1 MTPFLLVI
9 DILVWVSDYNDL
21 AIRFYQK
28 INIIKISKLLIFT
41 YESSHC
47 SISEI

>member
-9 DILVWVSDYNDL
+9 NILAWVSDYNDL
-21 AIRFYQK
+21 IIKFYQK

-41 YESSHC
+41 YKSSTYV
-47 SISEI
+47 S